1 MTPLQCLDLFV
12 REHPA
17 QAGILFSGTTVA
29 AVLGPLLGALGFG
42 AGVGADSQGTL
53 AAYLH
58 SLLHPIGAGSLFAI
72 LQSAGTGSPLLAAIS
87 VAGAAATSGP
97 VFTLVQC
104 LATNGT
110 AT

>member
-42 AGVGADSQGTL
+42 AGVGAGTL

>member
-29 AVLGPLLGALGFG
+29 AVPGPLLGALGFG
-42 AGVGADSQGTL
+42 AGVGAGTL

-72 LQSAGTGSPLLAAIS
+72 LQSAGTGSPLLAAIR